1 MSTTIDNKIVEM
13 KFDNR
18 EFEANV
24 KTSMSTLDKLK
35 EKLHFKNAS
44 EGLEELSKAS
54 EKLDMRNTVSGIEK
68 VNIQFSAMYTMA
80 TRIFERLT
88 DQAINM
94 VKAMSVDQVTAG
106 FSKYEQKT
114 TSIQTIMSAT
124 GESIDY
130 VNEVLEKLNWFTD
143 ETSYN
148 FTDMVDNIGKFTS
161 AGIDLETAT
170 TAMQGIANWAAISG
184 QNATAASRAM
194 YNLAQAMG
202 KGYVQLID
210 WKSIENA
217 NMATKQFKEQV
228 LESAAALGVLKKAG
242 EDANGVMQYTM
253 ANGAQVSFQNFSE
266 SLSEKWLSKEVLMR
280 VLNEYGAYANAVN
293 SVQEALT
300 EMTGSEITASQAMQ
314 RIDATFSKGK
324 YTGTAE
330 DFQDISAALNITT
343 EEAAALYEVYNSVG
357 RKAFR
362 AAQEAKTWSD
372 VVSATT
378 DAVSSQ
384 WLTTFELIFG
394 DYNEAR
400 RLFTDM
406 ANELWDVFAGPISG
420 INDVLAGSLYH
431 KATWKDFVDTI
442 NEAGVSSED
451 FTKKLIEVADA
462 MGFAVGDDENGYKGL
477 EELIEYYG
485 SLEAVT
491 EHGIITTEMFDKTL
505 QDLKVD
511 SRDLFGT
518 IRELSQTGG
527 RIKMIDA
534 LSNIYNQIKSL
545 MEAIGDAW
553 SSVFTPLNS
562 DKLSGFIDKFYDF
575 AMNINLTE
583 GNLNSI
589 RETFF
594 GFFSVLRL
602 VTDAF
607 QKTFSSIYSL
617 VKKVLPSIIEFIVT
631 GIHDIG
637 VFLGNSVDDI
647 RNSLS
652 EAYDYLVEWFNE
664 FKESDTFKNLEGYI
678 TQVKDYFLELYSTIK
693 DTVKQLN
700 IQSVLDV
707 LLGLGGGILYLGDAL
722 IQSKPVQWIFKTI
735 SDGITN
741 VANAIKNFHV
751 PTWDEIMDS
760 FKTFSSSIGSNS
772 NFLGYLENGLTN
784 FAQFFSKDIT
794 KKLQTKLQTFE
805 KSIVNSYADENGAIN
820 KFLKWAKEVAV
831 LIKDFLFEAAKI
843 SFKTITDVT
852 RKILE
857 LANLFAAFKALMS
870 LSKLF
875 DAVATKISGGPKI
888 VSVLESITDMLK
900 AIAIIIAE
908 LGVLTLVFSQMDA
921 NQLDRGFNGLKLV
934 LLGLGAVLV
943 AAIIAANV
951 TSESKFAAITAM
963 ILSFAIAM
971 SAIAN
976 ALMKLQNFKWNTD
989 GFIALIGAMAA
1000 LVTAM
1005 HFMKDISGVASAWAM
1020 AGFIAALNSLLDVI
1034 IRYNDFDWS
1043 SNTKGIIGAVGGIMA
1058 LIVALKALA
1067 KTSGSGIS
1075 DKLSIVGLV
1084 ISMKILVGVIRDLG
1098 EMDAGVL
1105 AKGALVLTA
1114 LTLIIGGMSAAIG
1127 ALNKKGF
1134 GAQGI
1139 ANLGSFLGVAAMLVA
1154 CAIAITILGKLPREQ
1169 LLQGG
1174 AAVSMLLILISG
1186 MSIAL
1191 GRSARVKMGPII
1203 VMLAGMTTMLVAV
1216 GWILSWLL
1224 EHDVNS
1230 VIGSAAALSAV
1241 MLSMA
1246 AVVGVVGKFSK
1257 DPKSVAIGV
1266 ATLLALSGIL
1276 ELVALIFIQIKDI
1289 DGVKMLEQVA
1299 ALDAAIG
1306 GLVALAFS
1314 ASALG
1319 KVDPAI
1325 VLKGEGVIIAVGA
1338 LFTAVMALAGL
1349 LESKIGFM
1357 SYATD
1362 MAQKFGNFIGVLLG
1376 SIVGGLVSGFNV
1388 SATATLPQ
1396 VATNL
1401 ADFSTNITPFM
1412 DTIQNWRQDDFRRIY
1427 DFMNSFDEM
1436 MHGMKDLITDSD
1448 SLNGLPDLA
1457 TKLSSFM
1464 HSLAA
1469 DQGFFASLRG
1479 VSEDQLKAAEI
1490 VAQIITAL
1498 VGIGRSH
1505 GIKQVWEGE
1514 TDYDA
1519 VAVGIGK
1526 YAHAVASIHTILSA
1540 AGFNEESLKTIDLF
1554 GQASEKVN
1562 GVFSTLPKSGGLEE
1576 FFTGVQSWSNINDG
1590 LEQYIG
1596 TLVFLRGKLRNFE
1609 WDQRTSAS
1617 FDQFTSATGKLI
1629 ELQNSIEDKG
1639 GIKQAILGDG
1649 RWSDLTDGLFN
1660 FVTDFV
1666 AFCYQL
1672 NTNIDD
1678 SEIES
1683 AKGKL
1688 LKILDMY
1695 DSIANAD
1702 YEGVVNGKITNVI
1715 SSYVDTVST
1724 AVTANKDRL
1733 TWIGGRFGSY
1743 IVNGMKDITKDIQDF
1758 VSSVIRTLSYE
1769 LVVRGGEITNL
1780 GKGIGYSLTSGFEES
1795 TSTLKNTATA
1805 IVSAVESLLLNGD
1818 EKNKSFYSM
1827 MYGVGEYASKGMADG
1842 MISTTSMYRIRTA
1855 ASSIANTAKFTT
1867 ARVLDENS
1875 PSKVFYEMGDF
1886 ATQGFAEGLLGS
1898 ISQVSVASTDVGRNA
1913 IRSMNNTVKSI
1924 SEAITMNPDAHPVIT
1939 PVLDLSNVES
1949 GTSRMG
1955 NMLSGTYK
1963 GSLAGLGVSGKLSS
1977 SINIQNGNGG
1987 MAEVVSSLKNDV
1999 SGLKDAIL
2007 GMNIVMD
2014 SGAVVGSISNK
2025 MDQSLGKISTY
2036 RGRGNQ

>member
-1 MSTTIDNKIVEM
+1 MSTTIDSKIVEM

-68 VNIQFSAMYTMA
+68 VNVQFSAMYTMA

-94 VKAMSVDQVTAG
+94 VKAMSIDQVTAG

-184 QNATAASRAM
+184 QNAASASRAM

-253 ANGAQVSFQNFSE
+253 ANGDQVSFQNFSE
-266 SLSEKWLSKEVLMR
+266 SLSQKWLSKEVLMR

-293 SVQEALT
+293 SVQEALI
-300 EMTGSEITASQAMQ
+300 EMTGAEVTASQAMQ
-314 RIDATFSKGK
+314 QIDATFTRGK
-324 YTGTAE
+324 FTGTAE
-330 DFQDISAALNITT
+330 DFKAIGDELGITA

-394 DYNEAR
+394 DYNEAK

-420 INDVLAGSLYH
+420 INDILAGSLYH
-431 KATWKDFVDTI
+431 KETWKDFVDTL
-442 NEAGVSSED
+442 NDAGVSSD
-451 FTKKLIEVADA
+451 DLTKKLSEVYASMNADKE
-462 MGFAVGDDENGYKGL
+462 DYKSL

-491 EHGIITTEMFDKTL
+491 ERGIITTDMFDKTL

-518 IRELSQTGG
+518 IRELSQMGG

-534 LSNIYNQIKSL
+534 LANIYNQIKSL
-545 MEAIGDAW
+545 MKAIGDAW

-562 DKLSGFIDKFYDF
+562 DRLSGFIDKFYDF
-575 AMNINLTE
+575 AMNINLTK

-602 VTDAF
+602 VSDAF

-678 TQVKDYFLELYSTIK
+678 SQVKDYFLGLYSTIK

-700 IQSVLDV
+700 IDSILDV
-707 LLGLGGGILYLGDAL
+707 LMGLGGGILYLGDAL
-722 IQSKPVQWIFKTI
+722 IQSKPVQWIFTI
-735 SDGITN
+735 ISNGITSI
-741 VANAIKNFHV
+741 ANAVKNFRL

-772 NFLGYLENGLTN
+772 NFLGYLANGLTN
-784 FAQFFSKDIT
+784 FTKFFSKDIAY
-794 KKLQTKLQTFE
+794 KLQSFG
-805 KSIVNSYADENGAIN
+805 KSIANSYIDENGTIN
-820 KFLKWAKEVAV
+820 KFLKWAREVAV

-857 LANLFAAFKALMS
+857 LANLFAAFKTLMS

-888 VSVLESITDMLK
+888 VSVFESITDMLK
-900 AIAIIIAE
+900 AVAIIIAE
-908 LGVLTLVFSQMDA
+908 LGVLTLVFSKMDA
-921 NQLDRGFNGLKLV
+921 SQLDRGFNGLKLV

-943 AAIIAANV
+943 AAIVAANV
-951 TSESKFAAITAM
+951 TSESKFTAITAM

-976 ALMKLQNFKWNTD
+976 ALMKLQNFKWNTA

-1043 SNTKGIIGAVGGIMA
+1043 SNIKGIIGAVGGIMA

-1067 KTSGSGIS
+1067 KTSGTGIS

-1105 AKGALVLTA
+1105 AKGALVLSA

-1139 ANLGSFLGVAAMLVA
+1139 ANLGSFLGVASMLVA

-1191 GRSARVKMGPII
+1191 GRSARVKMGSII

-1230 VIGSAAALSAV
+1230 VIGSAASLSAV

-1246 AVVGVVGKFSK
+1246 AVVGIVGKFSK

-1276 ELVALIFIQIKDI
+1276 EIVALIFVQIKDI

-1338 LFTAVMALAGL
+1338 LFTAVMSLAGL

-1388 SATATLPQ
+1388 SVTNTLPK
-1396 VATNL
+1396 VGTNL
-1401 ADFSTNITPFM
+1401 SEFSTNITPFM
-1412 DTIQNWRQDDFRRIY
+1412 DTIQKWRQDDFSRIY
-1427 DFMNSFDEM
+1427 HFMDSFDEM
-1436 MHGMKDLITDSD
+1436 MQGMHDLITDSD
-1448 SLNGLPDLA
+1448 ALNGLPGLA

-1464 HSLAA
+1464 HSLSA

-1490 VAQIITAL
+1490 VAKIITAL
-1498 VGIGRSH
+1498 SAVGKSH
-1505 GIKQVWEGE
+1505 GIKQLWEGK
-1514 TDYDA
+1514 TDYQA
-1519 VAVGIGK
+1519 VAIGIGK
-1526 YAHAVASIHTILSA
+1526 YANAIASIHTTLSA
-1540 AGFNEESLKTIDLF
+1540 AGFNDDSLKEIDLF
-1554 GQASEKVN
+1554 AQASEKVN
-1562 GVFSTLPKSGGLEE
+1562 GAFKTMPKSGGLEE
-1576 FFTGVQSWSNINDG
+1576 FFTGKQKWSNVNTG
-1590 LEQYIG
+1590 LGDYIT
-1596 TLVFLRGKLRNFE
+1596 TLTDLKDELVNFD
-1609 WDQRTSAS
+1609 WDEKTSTR
-1617 FDQFTSATGKLI
+1617 FDQFTTATGKLI
-1629 ELQNSIEDKG
+1629 ELQNSIEAKG
-1639 GIKQAILGDG
+1639 GIKQDIFGDSS
-1649 RWSDLTDGLFN
+1649 WSNLTDGLFN

-1666 AFCYQL
+1666 TFCYQL

-1683 AKGKL
+1683 AKAKL

-1702 YEGVVNGKITNVI
+1702 YAGVVNGKITNVI
-1715 SSYVDTVST
+1715 NSYVDTVST
-1724 AVTANKDRL
+1724 AVTSNKERL
-1733 TWIGGRFGSY
+1733 NWIGSRFGSY

-1780 GKGIGYSLTSGFEES
+1780 GKGIGYSLTSGFKES
-1795 TSTLKNTATA
+1795 TDILKNTATT

-1827 MYGVGEYASKGMADG
+1827 MYGVGEYAAKGMADG
-1842 MISTTSMYRIRTA
+1842 MISTTSMYRIRVA
-1855 ASSIANTAKFTT
+1855 ATSVANTAKFTT

-1949 GTSRMG
+1949 GASRMG

-2036 RGRGNQ
+2036 RGRGNR